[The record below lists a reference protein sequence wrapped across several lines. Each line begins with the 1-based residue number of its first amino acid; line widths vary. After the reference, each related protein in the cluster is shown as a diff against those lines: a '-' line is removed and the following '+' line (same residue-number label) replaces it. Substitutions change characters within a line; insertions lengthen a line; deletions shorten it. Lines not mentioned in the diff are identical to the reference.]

1 MDKYEVEVRTVVTFT
16 VSVDSYDEENA
27 QETAQNLITDLLL
40 EHEENG
46 DVLVAE
52 ISEQEVTNTINTEES
67 NSDY

>member
-52 ISEQEVTNTINTEES
+52 ISEQEVTNTINTEED